1 MTNDPIADMLTQI
14 RNALLLNRDA
24 VEVTDSKQKREIAR
38 ILKESGYIADF
49 YQVDANQF
57 KNLKLVLK
65 YQGGKRVI
73 QGLKRVS
80 RPGRRVYV
88 KNDRIPKVI
97 GGMGVAIIST
107 SKGIVT
113 GHQAKRH
120 NLGGE
125 VLCLVW

>member
-65 YQGGKRVI
+65 YQSGKRVI

>member
-38 ILKESGYIADF
+38 ILKESGYLADF

-65 YQGGKRVI
+65 YQSGKRVI

-88 KNDRIPKVI
+88 KKDQIPKVI